1 MSISAF
7 VPAGAWAPASSTF
20 TGSASALACRP
31 PTPAPHRRPRR
42 AVVTAAAEPLY
53 NAKPTYGP
61 AYSEAGLSIVD
72 IGDDDEDDADLSSAP
87 APQAARSAPQPD
99 VAAQALKP
107 TTNNPDWMFFDVARV
122 LVKGGMGGDGCLAFR
137 REKSMPRGGPAG
149 GTGGSGGSIIFT
161 AEPGANTLAKF
172 RGGAAFRGRD
182 GQRGDGKDKT
192 GECARDVSVPV
203 PVGTVVRDE
212 AGKVLADLTD
222 PGQSFVAAR
231 GGRGG
236 RGNAAFKTDK
246 NRAPK
251 LCENGEPGLERWLRL
266 ELKLVADVA
275 LVGAPNAGKST
286 ILDAVSNA
294 RPKIADYP
302 FTTIVPNLGVV
313 DGEFGPEGGLVLAD
327 VPGLIEG
334 AHKGVGMG
342 VSFLRHVERC
352 KVVVHVLDGTEE
364 GVVERYLA
372 IRKEM
377 ELFDKLLARKKEV
390 VLLNKMDLDGV
401 LEAWEGGV
409 KEDLVQAVG
418 VHKRIAIV
426 SAKRRMGLDDVMKR
440 LRKLVDS
447 VEADDNVVV
456 LGDEDDVEPVIVEK
470 LGATSYRLSGARV
483 ERAYRMTNFDQ
494 MEGIERF
501 QRILE
506 GVGANTALIEAGAKD
521 GDSIEC
527 FEHCFDY
534 YKKENTYAGKVHA
547 SFHALFLYLYSFSLT
562 FMIASSCA
570 FLFHSPRLRRRI
582 H

>member
-1 MSISAF
+1 MRSEPAF
-7 VPAGAWAPASSTF
+7 TPPVPLASSFAGHAGALFSRRPAAAADVTAIAPN
-20 TGSASALACRP
+20 
-31 PTPAPHRRPRR
+31 RRPRR
-42 AVVTAAAEPLY
+42 TVITAAAEPEPLY
-53 NAKPTYGP
+53 NAKPTYGA
-61 AYSEAGLSIVD
+61 AYSEQGLSIVD
-72 IGDDDEDDADLSSAP
+72 IEGDDDDDDDDDFNVAK
-87 APQAARSAPQPD
+87 AAGKAKKVPESETVVD
-99 VAAQALKP
+99 QALKP
-107 TTNNPDWMFFDVARV
+107 TTNNPDWMFFDIARV

-137 REKSMPRGGPAG
+137 REKAMPRGGPAG
-149 GTGGSGGSIIFT
+149 GNGGNGGSIIFT
-161 AEPGANTLAKF
+161 AESGANTLAKF

-182 GQRGDGKDKT
+182 GKRGDGKDKT
-192 GECARDVSVPV
+192 GECARDVVVPV

-212 AGKVLADLTD
+212 SGKVLADLTD
-222 PGQSFVAAR
+222 PGQTFVAAR

-236 RGNAAFKTDK
+236 RGNAAFKTDR

-251 LCENGEPGLERWLRL
+251 LSENGEPGLERWLKL

-275 LVGAPNAGKST
+275 LVGMPNAGKST

-377 ELFDKLLARKKEV
+377 ELFDTRLARKKEV

-401 LEAWEGGV
+401 LASWEDGV
-409 KEDLVQAVG
+409 KDELVRAVG
-418 VHKRIAIV
+418 GHKRIAIV

-447 VEADDNVVV
+447 VEDDDNVVV
-456 LGDEDDVEPVIVEK
+456 LGDEDDAVPVVVEK
-470 LGATSYRLSGARV
+470 VQQNVYRLSGARV

-494 MEGIERF
+494 MESIERF

-506 GVGANTALIEAGAKD
+506 GVGANKALSDAGVQD
-521 GDSIEC
+521 GDTIEC
-527 FEHCFDY
+527 FGHSFDY
-534 YKKENTYAGKVHA
+534 FQKENTFAALAYADG
-547 SFHALFLYLYSFSLT
+547 YT
-562 FMIASSCA
+562 D
-570 FLFHSPRLRRRI
+570 
-582 H
+582 